1 MLRTMMKALVNRCT
15 AHPWLTI
22 AVAVILAVLSGV
34 YTARNFA
41 ITTDIGELIS
51 PHLDWRKR
59 ELAFDKAFPRR
70 MESILAV
77 VEAPSPEYASRASTA
92 LVGKLRDNPG
102 LFKNVRELADDPFFR
117 KNGLLFLPTD
127 EVKRVTDGLDQA
139 EPLIQVLYSDP
150 SLRGMTQALSVILA
164 GANSGRIAFDD
175 LANPLSKFSTALE
188 QVVAGQPTSFS
199 WQDLLRGEPSKPSD
213 KRRFIE
219 IAAKL
224 NFDALEPGKE
234 ASDAIRQA
242 AADLKLAEMYG
253 ARVRLTGP
261 IPIADE
267 EFATVKEG
275 AFVNNIATV
284 LIVLTILWL
293 ALKSARI
300 IVAVAITVALGLAL
314 TAAVGLMMVG
324 ALNLISIAFAVLF
337 VGIGVDFAI
346 QFSVRYRQERHEVD
360 DLRKALSNAAANAGK
375 PLTLAALATAAGFL
389 SFLPTDYRGVSEL
402 GQIAGVGM
410 IIAFLASV
418 TVLPALLAILD
429 PPGEPEPL
437 GYKALAPIDDFM
449 ERHRIPVLVG
459 TLAVVILLSPLLYY
473 VEFDFNPMN
482 LRSPKVESVA
492 TYLDLRKDPQTGA
505 SSIEVLTPNIAAARE
520 LADKLAKLPEVERT
534 STLETFVPQDQKAK
548 IELIHNLG
556 KTLEPDFNEAAEK
569 APTDA
574 ENVAALKESKGE
586 MLKAA
591 EKHPGRGADEVKRL
605 AAVVGKLAEG
615 SAALREKAEFVL
627 TDPLKLD
634 LDRVKSWLEASE
646 ITQENLPPSI
656 VGEWVTADGRARV
669 QALPNGDPN
678 DNDTVRNFA
687 SAVLKVAP
695 NATGGPI
702 SILESG
708 HMMVNAFLHAGAWA
722 LISISILLWI
732 ALRRVGDVLLT
743 LIPLM
748 LAGVVTLEVC
758 VLIGLK
764 LNFAN
769 IIALPL
775 LLGIGVAFKIYYIM
789 AWRSGQ
795 TQLLQ
800 SPLTRAV
807 FYSAMTTATAF
818 GSLWLSSHP
827 GTSSMGKLLALSL
840 VTTLAA
846 AVLFQP
852 VLMGPPRET
861 RDG

>member
-1 MLRTMMKALVNRCT
+1 MLKTTITALVNRCT
-15 AHPWLTI
+15 AHPWLTLAI
-22 AVAVILAVLSGV
+22 AAILAVLSGL
-34 YTARNFA
+34 YTAHNFA
-41 ITTDIGELIS
+41 ITTDIGQLIS
-51 PHLDWRKR
+51 PNLDWRKR
-59 ELAFDKAFPRR
+59 ELAFERAFPKR

-77 VEAPSPEYASRASTA
+77 VDAPTPEYASRASGA
-92 LVGKLRDNPG
+92 LVAKLRANPA
-102 LFKNVRELADDPFFR
+102 LFPTVRELADDPFFK
-117 KNGLLFLPTD
+117 KNGLLFMPTD
-127 EVKRVTDGLDQA
+127 EVKRATDGLDQA

-164 GANSGRIAFDD
+164 GANSGRVPFDD
-175 LANPLSKFSTALE
+175 LANPLSKFSTVLE
-188 QVVAGQPTSFS
+188 KVVAGQPASFS
-199 WQDLLRGEPSKPSD
+199 WQDLLSGKESPPSD
-213 KRRFIE
+213 LRRFIE
-219 IAAKL
+219 INPKL
-224 NFDALEPGKE
+224 NFDELEPGKQ
-234 ASDAIRQA
+234 ASDAIRKA
-242 AADLKLAEMYG
+242 AADLDIGSLYN

-267 EFATVKEG
+267 EFATVKQG
-275 AFVNNIATV
+275 ALVNHVATV
-284 LIVLTILWL
+284 LIVLAILWL
-293 ALKSARI
+293 ALKSGRI
-300 IVAVAITVALGLAL
+300 IIAVAITVTVGLAL

-346 QFSVRYRQERHEVD
+346 QFSVRYRAERYEVD
-360 DLRKALSNAAANAGK
+360 DLRQALSNAAANAGR

-418 TVLPALLAILD
+418 TVLPALLTIFNT
-429 PPGEPEPL
+429 PGEKEPL
-437 GYKALAPIDDFM
+437 GYKALAPVDRFM

-459 TLAVVILLSPLLYY
+459 TLATVILLSPLLYF

-505 SSIEVLTPNIAAARE
+505 SSVEVLAPNVAAAKEIAA
-520 LADKLAKLPEVERT
+520 KLAKLPEVSRV
-534 STLETFVPQDQKAK
+534 STLETFVPQDQAAK
-548 IELIHNLG
+548 LELIRNLG
-556 KTLEPDFNEAAEK
+556 KTLEPDFQEASEK
-569 APTDA
+569 PPTDA
-574 ENVAALKESKGE
+574 ENVAALKESQDE

-591 EKHPGRGADEVKRL
+591 EKHPGRGADAVKRL

-615 SAALREKAEFVL
+615 PEATRKKAEFVL
-627 TDPLKLD
+627 TDPLKFD
-634 LDRVKSWLEASE
+634 LDRVKNWLQAGEVTE
-646 ITQENLPPSI
+646 QNLPPSI
-656 VGEWVTADGRARV
+656 VSEWMTQDGRARV
-669 QALPNGDPN
+669 QALPKGDPN
-678 DNDTVRNFA
+678 DNDTVRKFA
-687 SAVLKVAP
+687 GAVLKVAP
-695 NATGGPI
+695 QATGGPI

-708 HMMVNAFLHAGAWA
+708 DMMVRAFVHAGAWA

-743 LIPLM
+743 LIPLL
-748 LAGVVTLEVC
+748 LAGVVTLEIC

-807 FYSAMTTATAF
+807 FYSAMATATAF

-861 RDG
+861 NDG